1 MGSPHTEPVALRG
14 GRAKGPVRG
23 APPEGTER
31 TGNPRRTARL
41 GMPSAAATGPASHAV
56 FRVARLHRMLAGA
69 LLREIGLHP
78 GQELVMMQLWDA
90 GPQRPA
96 DLVHALDSDTATMT
110 RTVQRLERAGFV
122 RRTPSP
128 TDRRAV
134 IIEATPASQGLR
146 EKVEQLWGRLEGY
159 TLDGLGDDERAQV
172 LDALAVLERNLDVAT
187 SEQCAFRAGAPRA

>member
-1 MGSPHTEPVALRG
+1 MGSSHTEPVALRSG
-14 GRAKGPVRG
+14 AKGPAGG
-23 APPEGTER
+23 APPEGT
-31 TGNPRRTARL
+31 ARPGARPAAA

-96 DLVHALDSDTATMT
+96 DLVQALDSDTATMT

-146 EKVEQLWGRLEGY
+146 QKVEQLWGRLEEY
-159 TLDGLGDDERAQV
+159 TLDGLGDGERAQV

-187 SEQCAFRAGAPRA
+187 SERCACRAVAPRS

>member
-1 MGSPHTEPVALRG
+1 MGSPHTEPLPPGGTSKGRG
-14 GRAKGPVRG
+14 GGARAEPVDASG
-23 APPEGTER
+23 AGATPAASATPG
-31 TGNPRRTARL
+31 
-41 GMPSAAATGPASHAV
+41 AAATGPVSHALV
-56 FRVARLHRMLAGA
+56 RVARLHRMLAGA
-69 LLREIGLHP
+69 LLREVGLHP

-134 IIEATPASQGLR
+134 IVEATPASQGLR
-146 EKVEQLWGRLEGY
+146 EKVEQLWGRLEDY
-159 TLDGLGDDERAQV
+159 TLDGLGDGERAQV

-187 SEQCAFRAGAPRA
+187 SERCACRAGAPRG